1 MKYGLYELHGGSG
14 GFRSAAC
21 MSSMAGAV
29 VLEFAKYVLFDFH
42 GRSGAFVFTR
52 ITTHMNPMGWVVSGF
67 ARSVAYML
75 CMVVVVVF
83 GITRSTTYMRSM
95 VVVVLSELSHRRIL
109 HRTCYNSIFY
119 MFELL

>member
-1 MKYGLYELHGGSG
+1 
-14 GFRSAAC
+14 
-21 MSSMAGAV
+21 MAGAV

-52 ITTHMNPMGWVVSGF
+52 ITAHMNPMGWVVSGF

-95 VVVVLSELSHRRIL
+95 MVVVLSDSREVHASALSHRRIL